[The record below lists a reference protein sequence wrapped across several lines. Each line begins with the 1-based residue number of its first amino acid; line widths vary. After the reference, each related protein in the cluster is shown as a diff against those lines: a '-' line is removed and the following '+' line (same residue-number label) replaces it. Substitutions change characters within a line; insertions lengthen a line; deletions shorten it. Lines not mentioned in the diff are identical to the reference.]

1 MAYKIVITEQAK
13 EDTQTAYDYY
23 ENQRQNLGE
32 EFLQQLVERYDDLA
46 NNPQHYGYIDN
57 QGIIRDV
64 KVDRFPYVIVFEI
77 SESKVIVYAI
87 HNTYRHPKRILKR
100 G

>member
-23 ENQRQNLGE
+23 EEQRQDLGE
-32 EFLQQLVERYDDLA
+32 DFLEELVKKYDDLTE
-46 NNPQHYGYIDN
+46 NPQHYGYIDN

-64 KVDRFPYVIVFEI
+64 KIDRFPYVIVFEI
-77 SESKVIVYAI
+77 IEQRVIVYAI
-87 HNTYRHPKRILKR
+87 HNTYRHPKRKLKR
-100 G
+100 